1 MLLVAVVAVLA
12 GVAVGLIQGRRLMI
26 PLAQL
31 AARAE
36 HLGSRGSRE
45 RMESSG
51 IEEIDRVAEMLE
63 QSAVRVDRLI
73 AAERQFASD
82 ASHQLRTPLTAL
94 SMRLEE
100 IIAADDP
107 RTVRE
112 EARSALAQVE
122 RLATVVEH
130 LLDNVRDTNMRAGP
144 VELDTVV
151 LQQVVEWEPA
161 FGAAERKIIATGTR
175 GLIAL
180 ATPSGLSNV
189 IATLLENSLLHGGG
203 TVTVSTRSTGISLVI
218 EVTDEGPGVP
228 PDLGARIFERSVS
241 GRRGTGLGLAVA
253 RELAETDGGRLE
265 LVQQRPPVFALFL
278 SSRPALAE
286 FQPGAIT
293 SGNRQYAR
301 VGGWFRRGGDQKQT
315 KHVPADV
322 DLHAAADRRGG
333 VSEDDTAKDGQGGE
347 LDDIV
352 VVYIGEGQQ
361 MGQDP
366 EPGLRMT
373 WHQSDNHFGLLNSV
387 RRLAEQA
394 GGLDAFPFYLCL
406 AIDEPH
412 GPVPHACRL
421 WFIDLPSAPN
431 TPRA

>member
-1 MLLVAVVAVLA
+1 MRRRLIESSLAVAVVAVLLVA
-12 GVAVGLIQGRRLMI
+12 VPLGIVAAVVDQADLGRIVLVTLAVGAVAVVVGVAVGLQQGRRLTN

-36 HLGSRGSRE
+36 RLGSRGTRE
-45 RMESSG
+45 RMVPSG
-51 IEEIDRVAEMLE
+51 VEEIDRVAEMIE

-122 RLATVVEH
+122 RLGTVVEH

-189 IATLLENSLLHGGG
+189 LATLLENSLLHGGG

-278 SSRPALAE
+278 SSAE
-286 FQPGAIT
+286 T
-293 SGNRQYAR
+293 
-301 VGGWFRRGGDQKQT
+301 
-315 KHVPADV
+315 
-322 DLHAAADRRGG
+322 
-333 VSEDDTAKDGQGGE
+333 
-347 LDDIV
+347 
-352 VVYIGEGQQ
+352 
-361 MGQDP
+361 
-366 EPGLRMT
+366 
-373 WHQSDNHFGLLNSV
+373 
-387 RRLAEQA
+387 
-394 GGLDAFPFYLCL
+394 
-406 AIDEPH
+406 
-412 GPVPHACRL
+412 GPR
-421 WFIDLPSAPN
+421 
-431 TPRA
+431 

>member
-1 MLLVAVVAVLA
+1 VRRRLIESSLAVAVVAVVLVGVPIGALA
-12 GVAVGLIQGRRLMI
+12 ALAERRNAEDKVAGTAAMLGRAVEARERRGVPVTAELAERVAPGTYAELELPSGEVLTGGPTPQGATFDGVYRTGDGTTVTVRQPQDAVRSDVIRALLLTLGVALLAIVAAVAVGLLQGRRLTS

-31 AARAE
+31 AERAE
-36 HLGSRGSRE
+36 KLGSRASRE
-45 RMESSG
+45 RMAPSG
-51 IEEIDRVAEMLE
+51 IGEVDRVAEMIE

-130 LLDNVRDTNMRAGP
+130 LLDNVRDNNLRAGP
-144 VELDTVV
+144 VELDDVV

-161 FGAAERKIIATGTR
+161 FGAAGRRIVATGTR

-180 ATPSGLSNV
+180 ATPGGLSQV
-189 IATLLENSLLHGGG
+189 LATLLENSLVHGGG

-278 SSRPALAE
+278 SSAE
-286 FQPGAIT
+286 T
-293 SGNRQYAR
+293 
-301 VGGWFRRGGDQKQT
+301 
-315 KHVPADV
+315 
-322 DLHAAADRRGG
+322 
-333 VSEDDTAKDGQGGE
+333 
-347 LDDIV
+347 
-352 VVYIGEGQQ
+352 
-361 MGQDP
+361 
-366 EPGLRMT
+366 
-373 WHQSDNHFGLLNSV
+373 
-387 RRLAEQA
+387 
-394 GGLDAFPFYLCL
+394 
-406 AIDEPH
+406 
-412 GPVPHACRL
+412 GPR
-421 WFIDLPSAPN
+421 
-431 TPRA
+431 